1 MNWQSLKTDHYFK
14 EPFEHVLSSTI
25 FDIREYDRLYEN
37 QNNFD
42 HDIWQ
47 KFKERYKQTYTFV
60 EDITKID
67 LTKDVIALWF
77 FKERSDQTAGPFIE
91 IGNKQITYN
100 HNTFF
105 LTKHRRLIIKE
116 TKRKYI
122 RRPVLQLNMTAKQF
136 EDIIGNLK

>member
-1 MNWQSLKTDHYFK
+1 MLNVKASAQDSALELALAYAESGYSPVPLLRHNKVPPK
-14 EPFEHVLSSTI
+14 ELGG
-25 FDIREYDRLYEN
+25 
-37 QNNFD
+37 
-42 HDIWQ
+42 WQ

-122 RRPVLQLNMTAKQF
+122 RRPVLQLDMTAKQF